1 MSKIFKVAIIGLDT
15 SHFVALPQ
23 LMQVSSQCAAC
34 HRRFRKKSGILKNY
48 LDFDFRPEAALPSLP
63 F

>member
-23 LMQVSSQCAAC
+23 LMQVSAQCAAC
-34 HRRFRKKSGILKNY
+34 HRRFRKKSGI
-48 LDFDFRPEAALPSLP
+48 F
-63 F
+63 